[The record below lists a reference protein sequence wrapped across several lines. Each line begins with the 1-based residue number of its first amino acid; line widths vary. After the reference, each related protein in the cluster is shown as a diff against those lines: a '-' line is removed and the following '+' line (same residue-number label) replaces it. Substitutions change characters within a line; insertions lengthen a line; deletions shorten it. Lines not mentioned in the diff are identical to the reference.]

1 MLVYVVID
9 DDAQLDGV
17 YTSPK
22 KAEES
27 LKYKKEPDAYQIF
40 VTILDE

>member
-22 KAEES
+22 KRKKVLNIKKNLTLIKS
-27 LKYKKEPDAYQIF
+27 L
-40 VTILDE
+40 